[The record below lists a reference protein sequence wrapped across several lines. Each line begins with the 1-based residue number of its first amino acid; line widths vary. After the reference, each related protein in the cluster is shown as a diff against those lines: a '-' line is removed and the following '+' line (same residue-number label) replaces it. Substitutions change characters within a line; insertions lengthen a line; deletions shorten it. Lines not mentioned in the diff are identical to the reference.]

1 MDACSGCGLV
11 IDRGTA
17 GCRARFDALLAR
29 DFGNAL
35 YFRMHRKMVDTY
47 ALQHPDE
54 FCASAKSLAAHLA
67 GLSWFIDNPAASA
80 AIGPD
85 VLHKWL
91 SGRTDLVKPELPAYR
106 GVMTIGDVDMESDP
120 VEYAKAID
128 RWARAVWDA
137 YAPLHETARG
147 WLRQAQTAKLRP
159 R

>member
-1 MDACSGCGLV
+1 MSSCIGCGLV
-11 IDRGTA
+11 IEQGTA
-17 GCRARFDALLAR
+17 GCRARFDSLLAR

-47 ALQHPDE
+47 ALQHPDD

-85 VLHKWL
+85 ALHKWL
-91 SGRTDLVKPELPAYR
+91 SGRKDLGRPELPTFR
-106 GVMTIGDVDMESDP
+106 GTVTIGDIDMDSDP
-120 VEYAKAID
+120 VEYGRAID
-128 RWARAVWDA
+128 RWARSTWDA
-137 YAPLHETARG
+137 YSPLHATARD
-147 WLRQAQTAKLRP
+147 WLRQAQTVNLRP